1 MHEPSLCAWSP
12 QGTFIAC
19 QTENFLYAAATG
31 LFGNLS
37 PSRIVLCRVSD
48 GALTTVTDSLWLNTS
63 PTWSADGRW
72 LYFVSNRDG
81 PRDIYGVPIASSGS
95 AGGALVRLSTGLG
108 AHTISLAA
116 NGTRLAYSRYAIRT
130 SLWSLPIPANPPVTT
145 ASARRLTNT
154 SESIEAFNVSP
165 DGKWLVYDSDLT
177 GNADV
182 FRRLMAG
189 GEAEQLTTDP
199 SDDFAPEFSPDG
211 KEVVFHSWRSG
222 SRDLYVMRLDGGGVQ
237 QVTHSP
243 MQEANATWSP
253 DGKALAFDDLTA
265 GGGIWVVRRDASG
278 HWGKPVQRRVG
289 GFTPGWSPDGKSLYF
304 GTRVQVGSVAIMP
317 ADAGPEHVLVDSSV
331 AGGRSVEYVLS
342 SASDILYET
351 RDGGNAS
358 IWSIPATGGTPKLM
372 VQFDPVLHPSVRSW
386 LSVRN
391 GILVFPSE
399 DRESD
404 IWVMEVRKP

>member
-1 MHEPSLCAWSP
+1 
-12 QGTFIAC
+12 
-19 QTENFLYAAATG
+19 
-31 LFGNLS
+31 
-37 PSRIVLCRVSD
+37 
-48 GALTTVTDSLWLNTS
+48 
-63 PTWSADGRW
+63 
-72 LYFVSNRDG
+72 
-81 PRDIYGVPIASSGS
+81 
-95 AGGALVRLSTGLG
+95 
-108 AHTISLAA
+108 
-116 NGTRLAYSRYAIRT
+116 
-130 SLWSLPIPANPPVTT
+130 
-145 ASARRLTNT
+145 
-154 SESIEAFNVSP
+154 
-165 DGKWLVYDSDLT
+165 
-177 GNADV
+177 
-182 FRRLMAG
+182 
-189 GEAEQLTTDP
+189 
-199 SDDFAPEFSPDG
+199 
-211 KEVVFHSWRSG
+211 
-222 SRDLYVMRLDGGGVQ
+222 
-237 QVTHSP
+237 

-253 DGKALAFDDLTA
+253 DGKALAFDDLTT
-265 GGGIWVVRRDASG
+265 GGGIWIVRRDASG

-386 LSVRN
+386 LSVRK

-404 IWVMEVRKP
+404 IWVMEVRK